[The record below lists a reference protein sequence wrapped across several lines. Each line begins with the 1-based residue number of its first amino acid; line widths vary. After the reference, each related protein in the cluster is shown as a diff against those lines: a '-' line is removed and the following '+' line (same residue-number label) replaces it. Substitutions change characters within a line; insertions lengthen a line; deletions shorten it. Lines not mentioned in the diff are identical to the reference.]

1 MERGSTDSPIDAR
14 TLHTVLAFAALATC
28 AFAARERGLSSLR
41 ARVSAPPL
49 AVALARP
56 SSPVGATTPAI
67 EAPDEAIDAI
77 LTAPPAPSRPLPVR
91 DAIENAAALD
101 GFYARLAAVEAHTP
115 RTLLRVAVY
124 GDSVVADDKV
134 PARIRARLQARFG
147 DGGPGFVLASPPSR
161 WYHHRDVAL
170 TARGFTVHTVVQDER
185 PDALLGYAGMAFDA
199 RDAGASTT
207 LTLGPRAVSPAT
219 LRVSWWFLQQPGGG
233 SFEARAGGGAPERVR
248 TDATVATP
256 AEHTRSAPSGVREL
270 TLQTTPGS
278 GPVRLYGAVLE
289 REGPG
294 VVVDNLGLV
303 GSSAA
308 ALRRGDERLWR
319 AHLARR
325 GVDLAVFLL
334 GANEAFRGTI
344 DPERSQRTFEAMLAA
359 VRATPS
365 VHCLVMAPLDEA
377 TVDGDVVATR
387 PTIPLLVEAQR
398 RAALAQRCAFWN
410 TFAWMGGR
418 GSASRWHRAAWM
430 EPDLV
435 HPTAA
440 GAVRV
445 ADAMVDALL
454 AARPTRGATP

>member
-1 MERGSTDSPIDAR
+1 MERATPDAIDAR
-14 TLHTVLAFAALATC
+14 TLHTVLAFAALATG

-41 ARVSAPPL
+41 ARLSEPPL
-49 AVALARP
+49 AASVARAVGPVSVL
-56 SSPVGATTPAI
+56 SPAA

-77 LTAPPAPSRPLPVR
+77 LTAPPAPSHALPSR

-101 GFYARLAAVEAHTP
+101 GFYARLAAVEARVP
-115 RTLLRVAVY
+115 RALVRVAVY
-124 GDSVVADDKV
+124 GDSVVADDKI

-170 TARGFTVHTVVQDER
+170 AARGFTGRTVVQDER

-199 RDAGASTT
+199 RDAGASAT

-233 SFEARAGGGAPERVR
+233 SFAVRAGGGAPESVR
-248 TDATVATP
+248 TDAAVATP
-256 AEHTRSAPSGVREL
+256 AERTRVAPGGVREL

-289 REGPG
+289 HEGPG

-308 ALRRGDERLWR
+308 ALRRGDERLWQ

-344 DPERSQRTFEAMLAA
+344 DPERSRRTFEAMLAA
-359 VRATPS
+359 VRSTPS
-365 VHCLVMAPLDEA
+365 VHCLVVAPLDEA
-377 TVDGDVVATR
+377 MVDGDEVVTR

-454 AARPTRGATP
+454 AARPARGATL